1 MLRRSILTAF
11 AVMLCALP
19 TMAHAQD
26 DEEPARQVTVFA
38 VIASPDDLKVD
49 PKLKKVLPQLRK
61 LMPNHGFRLLD
72 VKSKRLTSGQAIACD
87 LGDGY
92 KSNTTLIDPSDA
104 DGKVKLRCSVTL
116 NDVPLLESKVTTP
129 ANQLFFCDKAL
140 DDGTR
145 LLVGIGAR

>member
-1 MLRRSILTAF
+1 M
-11 AVMLCALP
+11 
-19 TMAHAQD
+19 
-26 DEEPARQVTVFA
+26 ARQVTVFA
-38 VIASPDDLKVD
+38 VIASPDDPSVD

-61 LMPNHGFRLLD
+61 LLPKHGFRLLD
-72 VKSKRLTSGQAIACD
+72 VKSKRLKSNQSIVCD

-92 KSNTTLIDPSDA
+92 RSTTTLTEPSDE
-104 DGKVKLRCSVTL
+104 DGKVKLRCSVLL
-116 NDVPLLESKVTTP
+116 NDVPLLESNVTTP

>member
-1 MLRRSILTAF
+1 MFRRSILTAF

-72 VKSKRLTSGQAIACD
+72 V
-87 LGDGY
+87 Y